1 LQNKLKTTAIFAM
14 SNTIALG
21 CMTALKEHNYRIPED
36 ISLIA
41 FDDHPFL
48 DYLSTPL
55 TCVAQPVDDICKI
68 AVRLL
73 FNLINNEEI
82 KSRQVFLR
90 PTLKFR
96 ESVKKLN

>member
-1 LQNKLKTTAIFAM
+1 MK
-14 SNTIALG
+14 
-21 CMTALKEHNYRIPED
+21 ALKENNYRIPED

-41 FDDHPFL
+41 FDDHPYL

-73 FNLINNEEI
+73 FSRINNEEI
-82 KSRQVFLR
+82 KADQVLLQ
-90 PTLKFR
+90 PSLKFR
-96 ESVKKLN
+96 ESVKQLN